1 MVKWRPKGICTVCG
15 GSYALRVDGGL
26 WKHYWFA
33 DSHGNK
39 EECLGWK
46 IPPKGVK

>member
-1 MVKWRPKGICTVCG
+1 MVRRGRKGTCTVCG
-15 GSYALRVDGGL
+15 GSYVLRTDGGL

-33 DSHGNK
+33 NGEGVK

-46 IPPKGVK
+46 LPPK